1 MQAGNGETV
10 TGTEG
15 HGAAP
20 RRRRSL
26 DLDEDAQVAS
36 MAELPRSAAV
46 PRCGCRGHP
55 CCCRA
60 LVGTSQLGRLSA
72 HPVPTP
78 VPLPT
83 RMTTNNLA
91 SISDDVR
98 YNKSGC
104 PLLLPSCSASCCSK
118 VAATSRRLTPCLPH

>member
-1 MQAGNGETV
+1 MQQDAGNEIVMQAGYGETV

-46 PRCGCRGHP
+46 PSCGCRGHP
-55 CCCRA
+55 CCCGA
-60 LVGTSQLGRLSA
+60 LVGTSQLGRLGAHPSA
-72 HPVPTP
+72 HPSAP
-78 VPLPT
+78 
-83 RMTTNNLA
+83 
-91 SISDDVR
+91 SHQDDDE
-98 YNKSGC
+98 
-104 PLLLPSCSASCCSK
+104 
-118 VAATSRRLTPCLPH
+118 